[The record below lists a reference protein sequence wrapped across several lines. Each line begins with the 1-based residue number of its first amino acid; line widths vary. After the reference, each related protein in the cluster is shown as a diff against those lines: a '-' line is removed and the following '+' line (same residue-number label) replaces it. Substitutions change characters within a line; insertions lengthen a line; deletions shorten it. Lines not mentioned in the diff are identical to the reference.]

1 MRYAVMVEPQRGMTY
16 EQLAGLAQVVEASG
30 FEALHRADHLAS
42 FGDGPERDATEAW
55 TTVAGLARE
64 TTTLRPGMLVSP
76 ITFRHPALVARMA
89 TTVDWMSGGRLEVGL
104 GAGWVETEH
113 RRNGL
118 PFPPAS
124 VRTAMLGEAADLIR
138 QLWAGGQVSFAGRF
152 FRTDALQVLPPPVQ
166 QPHPPLLLGGR
177 GGPVGLDL
185 AARHADEYNFLALS
199 PGEVAVRA
207 EQAVRAC
214 EAVGRDPMT
223 LRLSVTAAITVA
235 DAAADLERRIAAA
248 RRETGDLMDRRAA
261 SWIRGGRQEL
271 LDRVGQYS

>member
-104 GAGWVETEH
+104 GAGTVEQVE
-113 RRNGL
+113 RDAVAAVVGEEASDRPRNG
-118 PFPPAS
+118 S
-124 VRTAMLGEAADLIR
+124 VHTREPVPTGCVERVLRGLGREVRRTGER
-138 QLWAGGQVSFAGRF
+138 
-152 FRTDALQVLPPPVQ
+152 
-166 QPHPPLLLGGR
+166 
-177 GGPVGLDL
+177 
-185 AARHADEYNFLALS
+185 
-199 PGEVAVRA
+199 
-207 EQAVRAC
+207 
-214 EAVGRDPMT
+214 
-223 LRLSVTAAITVA
+223 
-235 DAAADLERRIAAA
+235 
-248 RRETGDLMDRRAA
+248 
-261 SWIRGGRQEL
+261 
-271 LDRVGQYS
+271 